1 MKKRLQENVICGRLG
16 GISCILRLH
25 AVECVY
31 FRINLN
37 TLGHGLGWD
46 RKPKQHA
53 PREWWEL
60 MDGAGICHASHW
72 AVFQGRVH
80 RQKWA
85 WCLEGPSVLLGTV
98 IRRQISRRA
107 RLAQCYLGA
116 DIWPLYQ
123 IVLSV
128 FQLGPCTQVHRRT
141 FKVHPGYI
149 TLWKLASRSST
160 SVCPP
165 YDYTTCLSE
174 CSWGQLWAISPF
186 PAPFLIA
193 LLPPYKKKKLPH
205 SQSYND
211 ATSQG
216 VWGNM

>member
-1 MKKRLQENVICGRLG
+1 
-16 GISCILRLH
+16 
-25 AVECVY
+25 
-31 FRINLN
+31 
-37 TLGHGLGWD
+37 
-46 RKPKQHA
+46 
-53 PREWWEL
+53 

-116 DIWPLYQ
+116 GIWPLYQ

-193 LLPPYKKKKLPH
+193 LLPPYKKKNITTPSVLQWCIISGCMREYVVLYFIWEVHVQKCLKTSDQIKLPW
-205 SQSYND
+205 
-211 ATSQG
+211 A
-216 VWGNM
+216 V